1 MLRQICFVPLILFS
15 LSLQHNFVA
24 CIKQIKNVPLVCVV
38 TLNSAASVLKIVPI
52 LDVTACSVVDRP
64 FILMFQSNLL
74 PLSLGQ

>member
-1 MLRQICFVPLILFS
+1 VLRRICFIPLMLFC

-24 CIKQIKNVPLVCVV
+24 CIKQVKNVSLVCVV

-74 PLSLGQ
+74 PLLLGQ